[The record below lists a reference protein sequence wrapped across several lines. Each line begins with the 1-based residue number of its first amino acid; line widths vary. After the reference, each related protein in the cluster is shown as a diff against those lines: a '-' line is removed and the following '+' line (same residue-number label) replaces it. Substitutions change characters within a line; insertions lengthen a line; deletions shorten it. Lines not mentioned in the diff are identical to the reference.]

1 VVRELD
7 VPRTPTV
14 PPAHD
19 VALSPGGA
27 EGVLVYAALAGLLA
41 ALPVPVL
48 DELASGL
55 ARGAALRRVARRH
68 GVVLG
73 REARD
78 VLRAPSA
85 ARAAGAGGRSAGLVR
100 AVLRRAVAPLRA
112 LSRVDDAL
120 GTVLAALLLDHYLAR
135 RPRSAGC
142 LGVAEARRVR
152 AAIDAALAS
161 GGLAALRDLPGG
173 ALAALRAAT
182 DDARG
187 VDPEGRRWVE
197 RVTDAVMDAL
207 ADAPAAA
214 AERLRAAFDREL
226 ARAEAEA

>member
-1 VVRELD
+1 MQPIDL
-7 VPRTPTV
+7 PRAPTTV

-41 ALPVPVL
+41 SLPVPLL
-48 DELASGL
+48 DDLAVGL

-78 VLRAPSA
+78 VLRAPHA
-85 ARAAGAGGRSAGLVR
+85 ASGGGVRERSGGLVR
-100 AVLRRAVAPLRA
+100 SLLRRAVAPMRA
-112 LSRVDDAL
+112 LSRVEQVV
-120 GTVLAALLLDHYLAR
+120 GTVLAAVLLDHYLAR
-135 RPRSAGC
+135 RPRTAGC
-142 LGVAEARRVR
+142 VGVAEARRVR
-152 AAIDAALAS
+152 AAIDEALSVGAV
-161 GGLAALRDLPGG
+161 AVLRDLPSG
-173 ALAALRAAT
+173 LRTTLRTAT
-182 DDARG
+182 DHAGG
-187 VDPEGRRWVE
+187 VDPEGRRLLE
-197 RVTDAVMDAL
+197 RLTDALMDAL

-214 AERLRAAFDREL
+214 AERLRAAFDAAL